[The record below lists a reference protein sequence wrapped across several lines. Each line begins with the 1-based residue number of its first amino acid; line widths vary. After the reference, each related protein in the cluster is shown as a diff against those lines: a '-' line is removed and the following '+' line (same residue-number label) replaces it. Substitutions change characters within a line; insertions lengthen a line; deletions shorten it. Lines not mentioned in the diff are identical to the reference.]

1 MGVSGNYQNQNL
13 MQPPFMPNMQ
23 QQQPPRYMNAPNQ
36 LQQQQP
42 QYMNPPNQLQHQPPQ
57 YMNAPNQLQQP
68 PQYMNVPN
76 QLQQPPQ
83 YMNAPPHMGALGF
96 APQIHGQGQL
106 PQVNLSPIQ
115 GQILAQNIVNLLN
128 QPNMN
133 MNMSM
138 PNGPMQ
144 NMNQQLPM
152 QMQRPN
158 LSQPVPYGMHPGQQ
172 QQQQRPIYGFPP
184 RPMVPHNPMFSGNSQ
199 VRPQITP
206 NPAGGNSN
214 GFVSGPFPPQLLQG
228 NSSVP
233 HNASNAQSSVPHNAS
248 NAQSSAFRN
257 SHSQENPS
265 SNINTSFAN
274 SNWKRSP
281 NNDFKNKQN
290 RGGSQGGFQKSKFR
304 DNNKGNRRAE
314 FSKNR
319 KGPNNER
326 AGSFGLN
333 SEEHQQQP
341 KRSFSTIYSE
351 QEVLRWRESRR
362 KNHPSREKNEKKP
375 SEQSN
380 DSKCIDREVLQRE
393 LKEVLAKQAELG
405 VEVAEI
411 PSYYLKNDTNQ
422 GLQSEENTNKRKFKN
437 KGKKNP
443 NKKRRNGKKQKL
455 ADKDFS
461 ENKKKKPSLL
471 QKLLSAD
478 IKRDH
483 SYLFQVFRF
492 MKANSFLKDYP
503 DKPLVYPSVSVKE
516 MGGEVYDG
524 KKDVIE
530 DGTKGVVETFVKESD
545 DDDDDGDN
553 GDGMVEFEEEEGEIL
568 E

>member
-1 MGVSGNYQNQNL
+1 MSNNHNTPSNPKPPPNFPNPPNNHHSQMGVPGNYQNQNL
-13 MQPPFMPNMQ
+13 MQPFMPNMQ
-23 QQQPPRYMNAPNQ
+23 QQPPQYINAPNQQQQPPQYINAPNQ
-36 LQQQQP
+36 LH
-42 QYMNPPNQLQHQPPQ
+42 M
-57 YMNAPNQLQQP
+57 
-68 PQYMNVPN
+68 
-76 QLQQPPQ
+76 
-83 YMNAPPHMGALGF
+83 PPHMAALGF
-96 APQIHGQGQL
+96 APQMFPLHGQGQL
-106 PQVNLSPIQ
+106 PQMNLSPIQ
-115 GQILAQNIVNLLN
+115 GQILAQNIVNLLQ

-138 PNGPMQ
+138 PNGGQFSAPYPMQ

-152 QMQRPN
+152 QMHRPN
-158 LSQPVPYGMHPGQQ
+158 PSQAVPYGMHPGQQ
-172 QQQQRPIYGFPP
+172 QQPMYGFPQ
-184 RPMVPHNPMFSGNSQ
+184 NPMFSGNSQ
-199 VRPQITP
+199 FRGVVPGNSQVRPQIGP
-206 NPAGGNSN
+206 NLGGGNSN
-214 GFVSGPFPPQLLQG
+214 GFVSGPFPPQQLQG
-228 NSSVP
+228 N
-233 HNASNAQSSVPHNAS
+233 SSVPHNAS

-265 SNINTSFAN
+265 SSINTSFAN

-281 NNDFKNKQN
+281 NNNFKNKQN

-304 DNNKGNRRAE
+304 DSNKGNRRAG

-319 KGPNNER
+319 KGRGPNNER
-326 AGSFGLN
+326 AGAFGLN

-341 KRSFSTIYSE
+341 KRSFSTNYSE
-351 QEVLRWRESRR
+351 QEVLRWREARR
-362 KNHPSREKNEKKP
+362 KNHPSREKNEKMP

-411 PSYYLKNDTNQ
+411 PSYYLKNAANQ
-422 GLQSEENTNKRKFKN
+422 GLESEENTNKRKFKN
-437 KGKKNP
+437 KGRKNP
-443 NKKRRNGKKQKL
+443 DKKRRNGKKQKL
-455 ADKDFS
+455 ADKNFS
-461 ENKKKKPSLL
+461 ENKKKPSLL
-471 QKLLSAD
+471 QKLLIAD
-478 IKRDH
+478 IKRDQ

-524 KKDVIE
+524 GKDVVE
-530 DGTKGVVETFVKESD
+530 DGTKGVVETFVKGSGNEVKES
-545 DDDDDGDN
+545 DDDGDN